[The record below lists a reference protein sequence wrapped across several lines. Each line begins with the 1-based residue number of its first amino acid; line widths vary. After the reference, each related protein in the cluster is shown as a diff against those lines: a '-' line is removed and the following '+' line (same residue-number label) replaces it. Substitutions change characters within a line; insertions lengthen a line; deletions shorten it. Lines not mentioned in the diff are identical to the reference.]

1 MDKQVWNKGILFW
14 VVILV
19 FLLATCPAGQTARR
33 RRGRISGLFQG
44 KFGVILGVNRHRSM
58 GFLFI
63 PADGKISR
71 IYPARHLSCRTD
83 GSLKGGVKI

>member
-1 MDKQVWNKGILFW
+1 MGCYFG
-14 VVILV
+14 V
-19 FLLATCPAGQTARR
+19 FARHLSR
-33 RRGRISGLFQG
+33 RTDGSPKERADFRAISGLFQG